1 MLTKKLALA
10 SAVLLTS
17 AQMAYADDLQING
30 FINVTAGIVDDKT
43 VGETDVGQGYD
54 TGVSF
59 DQGTLAGLQ
68 VSKRINDKTSA
79 TVQMVARGKTGYET
93 DATWAYVSYD
103 LTDNSTIKA
112 GRLRTPFFQYSDF
125 LEVGYAYNWVT
136 PPSIVYRL
144 DTMSSVTGVDFTQ
157 RFTAGAVDG
166 AVQVYAGRYHDDFNL
181 DGDTYD
187 MELRKAGGIVLSGNV
202 GDFGARLSYH
212 QAGFYING
220 LENVFDTSTN
230 SIPTDARKLDQL
242 YTMAVLNGV
251 DVRPEGQTSRFYQG
265 ALSWDN
271 GTASIVAE
279 YTALRHESHLLLD
292 DDAWF
297 ISGAYR
303 LGSFTPHLTYAR
315 SDDAKKSG
323 ATGVAQSFSEDKQS
337 SITLGVRYDFAPS
350 TALKVEATYVE
361 REEAES
367 RRAALGAGTAAVTA
381 SKIKLDKTDGM
392 LYTLGLSVMF

>member
-136 PPSIVYRL
+136 PP
-144 DTMSSVTGVDFTQ
+144 
-157 RFTAGAVDG
+157 
-166 AVQVYAGRYHDDFNL
+166 
-181 DGDTYD
+181 
-187 MELRKAGGIVLSGNV
+187 
-202 GDFGARLSYH
+202 
-212 QAGFYING
+212 
-220 LENVFDTSTN
+220 
-230 SIPTDARKLDQL
+230 
-242 YTMAVLNGV
+242 
-251 DVRPEGQTSRFYQG
+251 
-265 ALSWDN
+265 
-271 GTASIVAE
+271 
-279 YTALRHESHLLLD
+279 
-292 DDAWF
+292 
-297 ISGAYR
+297 
-303 LGSFTPHLTYAR
+303 
-315 SDDAKKSG
+315 
-323 ATGVAQSFSEDKQS
+323 
-337 SITLGVRYDFAPS
+337 
-350 TALKVEATYVE
+350 
-361 REEAES
+361 
-367 RRAALGAGTAAVTA
+367 
-381 SKIKLDKTDGM
+381 
-392 LYTLGLSVMF
+392 